1 MSTNIWGV
9 EIVTMPDLTL
19 DKTLMILLLP
29 LFMARAA
36 EQAWLLLCLIQ
47 KVNLLDIILDKRKC
61 TFFEIT
67 EIVYRNI
74 TWRCFPSFSD
84 WSFANYFAAL

>member
-9 EIVTMPDLTL
+9 EKHEIVTMPDLTL

-47 KVNLLDIILDKRKC
+47 KVNLLDIIL
-61 TFFEIT
+61 EIK
-67 EIVYRNI
+67 EN
-74 TWRCFPSFSD
+74 
-84 WSFANYFAAL
+84 ALSLKLPKLFTGT